1 MKTTIKR
8 LINRSKPD
16 GTEIDLS
23 YTKTEKISRMI
34 LYVLDTLLLSL
45 IFLFFGLGFSAFINA
60 FICQDLDV
68 TKSKLHLFFES
79 TWESL
84 AIILV
89 IFFLLFY
96 IPQIPSIVPYPN
108 ENHIKFRII
117 SRHIVI
123 AYAIIMAHQRL
134 LIKYQYLL
142 GVDS

>member
-60 FICQDLDV
+60 FVCQDLDT

>member
-96 IPQIPSIVPYPN
+96 IPQIPSIVPYPD

-134 LIKYQYLL
+134 LIKII
-142 GVDS
+142 

>member
-1 MKTTIKR
+1 MEVTTKR

-23 YTKTEKISRMI
+23 YTKTEKVTRMI
-34 LYVLDTLLLSL
+34 LYIFDTLLLSL

-60 FICQDLDV
+60 FICKTLDT

-79 TWESL
+79 SWESL

-96 IPQIPSIVPYPN
+96 IPKVPSIVPFPN
-108 ENHIKFRII
+108 KNHMKFRLI

-123 AYAIIMAHQRL
+123 AFAIVMAHQRL
-134 LIKYQYLL
+134 LLKYQYLL